1 MRIRSAHA
9 PYIANKIA
17 IDLLNS
23 GIVTMNKGL
32 EPVTQ
37 ACLKILD
44 DDIDLEAHVDE
55 KARLILDNNED
66 EIEFVSADRKQ
77 LFWMV
82 KRKIAAEEGLIMETE
97 ERFSNLAH
105 KMLDAFW
112 NDDLMDFDV
121 AETRIKNVVVKAI
134 LDFIKIQQDVEKE
147 VEKKISNYKRP
158 LVPGSDEYDMVAE
171 KLYEEELR
179 RRGML

>member
-23 GIVTMNKGL
+23 GIVKMTKGL
-32 EPVTQ
+32 DSVKE
-37 ACLKILD
+37 ACLNIID

-55 KARLILDNNED
+55 KVRKIVDSNED

-77 LFWMV
+77 LFWMI
-82 KRKIAAEEGLIMETE
+82 KRKVAAEDGLILEQE
-97 ERFSNLAH
+97 ERFNDLAH
-105 KMLDAFW
+105 KMLDLFW
-112 NDDLMDFDV
+112 NEDLMDFEV
-121 AETRIKNVVVKAI
+121 NETRIKTVIVKAMM
-134 LDFIKIQQDVEKE
+134 DFIKIQKDVELA
-147 VEKKISNYKRP
+147 VEEKIEHYKRP
-158 LVPGSDEYDMVAE
+158 IVPGSEEYELVAQ

-179 RRGML
+179 RRGMM

>member
-1 MRIRSAHA
+1 MRIRSPHA

-23 GIVTMNKGL
+23 GLVTMHKGL
-32 EPVTQ
+32 EPVVE
-37 ACLKILD
+37 ASLKVLD
-44 DDIDLEAHVDE
+44 DDIDLEDHVDE
-55 KARLILDNNED
+55 RARVILDNNED
-66 EIEFVSADRKQ
+66 EIDFVSADRKQ
-77 LFWMV
+77 LFWMI
-82 KRKIAAEEGLIMETE
+82 KRKIAAEEGLILETE
-97 ERFSNLAH
+97 ERFNDLAH
-105 KMLDAFW
+105 KMLDAYW

-121 AETRIKNVVVKAI
+121 AETRIKNVIVKAI

-147 VEKKISNYKRP
+147 VEKKIENYKRP
-158 LVPGSDEYDMVAE
+158 IVPGSDEYDMVTE